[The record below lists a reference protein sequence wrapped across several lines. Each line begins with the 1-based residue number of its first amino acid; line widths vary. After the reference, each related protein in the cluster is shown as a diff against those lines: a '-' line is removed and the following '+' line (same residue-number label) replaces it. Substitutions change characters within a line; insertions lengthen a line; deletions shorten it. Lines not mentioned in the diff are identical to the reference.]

1 MPVGHPAAGPALLLT
16 REFIDLRLER
26 VEDALSL
33 CRVLVGRDDAGV
45 AKQLKLCQSLLDR
58 LRSRGACTCKCASGL
73 PCSSRSTSVV
83 RRSTSA
89 GSLLRRASRRAD
101 PGTAQFWVG
110 LIAAVAAL
118 GFATA
123 RRCRVTRASFP
134 RRLVGVTGGLAVF
147 LEKIADVERE
157 SRVIDIEFDPS
168 RNAG

>member
-1 MPVGHPAAGPALLLT
+1 MQM
-16 REFIDLRLER
+16 R
-26 VEDALSL
+26 V
-33 CRVLVGRDDAGV
+33 GV
-45 AKQLKLCQSLLDR
+45 AVLEPLDLGR
-58 LRSRGACTCKCASGL
+58 EAFHFGRVTVASGF
-73 PCSSRSTSVV
+73 
-83 RRSTSA
+83 A
-89 GSLLRRASRRAD
+89 EGD
-101 PGTAQFWVG
+101 PVTAQFWAA